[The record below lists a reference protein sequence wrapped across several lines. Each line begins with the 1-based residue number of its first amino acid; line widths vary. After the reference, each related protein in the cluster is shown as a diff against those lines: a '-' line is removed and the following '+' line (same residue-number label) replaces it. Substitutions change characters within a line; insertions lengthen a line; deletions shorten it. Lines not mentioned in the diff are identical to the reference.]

1 MTTKETIPYYQLPKI
16 LMKHSGMTPSHVTVF
31 AYLYDQLRQESYC
44 KTGYNKTNENIA
56 ENALV
61 GSRQTKRL
69 LNDLEEWG
77 FLKRTGMTINRKFY
91 LGDKF
96 TARDKSAP
104 SGELT
109 RDKSAP
115 NKGHIG
121 TLTRD
126 KSALHNKNLFN
137 NLNKDTAINN
147 SQTSKPKT
155 HDVKR
160 SEYVNEVKHMKHLLG
175 DKYVVP
181 SYDEWALTKDEKKP
195 L

>member
-1 MTTKETIPYYQLPKI
+1 
-16 LMKHSGMTPSHVTVF
+16 MTPSHVTVF
-31 AYLYDQLRQESYC
+31 AYLYDQLRQEPYC
-44 KTGYNKTNENIA
+44 RTGYNKTNENIA
-56 ENALV
+56 ENSLV

-91 LGDKF
+91 IGDKF

-115 NKGHIG
+115 NKGHSG

-126 KSALHNKNLFN
+126 KSALDSKSSFKNLI
-137 NLNKDTAINN
+137 KDTNMLFKPL
-147 SQTSKPKT
+147 TSKP
-155 HDVKR
+155 DIKR
-160 SEYVNEVKHMKHLLG
+160 SEYINEVKAMKKLMG
-175 DKYVVP
+175 DKYHLPV
-181 SYDEWALTKDEKKP
+181 YEEWLKRH
-195 L
+195 